1 MNVRPF
7 VDTYR
12 SRSLQS
18 YRRPWLSVSALALQ
32 RTPVGA
38 IHLSVCEI
46 ARLRTYPSKSTLGAL
61 WHGILVRSTTPLLL
75 RPARSFVPGGGSQT
89 HPLLRAICSPT
100 RFISRRE
107 RDEMS
112 WRCHGRNYAE
122 LVANLQKNDILTSH
136 EAGEAMMKID
146 RAHFVPPGGLP
157 YDDAPQ
163 SIGFGA
169 TISAPH
175 MHGYCLSLLADYLKP
190 GMHVLDVGSGSG
202 YLTAVFSV
210 MVGETG
216 KAVGVEHI
224 PELVDRSREAIK
236 RGPAGKLLDNGHLEI
251 HVGDGKQG
259 WPDAAPYDAIHVGAA
274 AAELPQALV
283 DQLKPGGRMVI
294 PVGRNSQD
302 LVIIN
307 KLPDGSIEKKNEMGV
322 RYVPL
327 V

>member
-1 MNVRPF
+1 
-7 VDTYR
+7 
-12 SRSLQS
+12 
-18 YRRPWLSVSALALQ
+18 
-32 RTPVGA
+32 
-38 IHLSVCEI
+38 
-46 ARLRTYPSKSTLGAL
+46 
-61 WHGILVRSTTPLLL
+61 
-75 RPARSFVPGGGSQT
+75 
-89 HPLLRAICSPT
+89 
-100 RFISRRE
+100 
-107 RDEMS
+107 
-112 WRCHGRNYAE
+112 
-122 LVANLQKNDILTSH
+122 
-136 EAGEAMMKID
+136 MMKID

-163 SIGFGA
+163 SIALPLCCMQYRFGA

-283 DQLKPGGRMVI
+283 DQLKPGGRM
-294 PVGRNSQD
+294 D